1 MSDEQ
6 LNDEIPEEGVEE
18 PGLFDYT
25 DESESTTDAG
35 EQYRRGDSDSSSD
48 DDYDGPFSQ
57 DLRTLAKSYD
67 MSDDDLSQFD
77 TPDQLRAAMTLM
89 DKAYT
94 SNSEDIHPDD
104 VEVTYTDDTPRKKL
118 FEHSDLGIDENA
130 FEPEAV
136 TLFQKLQDRDNARV
150 DQLTQMA
157 EDLEN
162 MKGIHVDHAERQQ
175 MEQTMR
181 FQQDMDAF
189 FQSLEG
195 FEDVFGVENIA
206 DVPGGSPK
214 YNNRMELV
222 REMDALVVSDRHMGR
237 SFSVAEIQQR
247 ALRLLH
253 GDRMQEGARAEIRSQ
268 VNKRRGTARP
278 TNRQGD
284 GLSGEERARKKLNDK
299 YRELGFDLTPV
310 RDSSDF

>member
-1 MSDEQ
+1 MSEEQ
-6 LNDEIPEEGVEE
+6 LNDEIQDEGVEE

-35 EQYRRGDSDSSSD
+35 EQYRGDDSPS
-48 DDYDGPFSQ
+48 DDYDGPFSS
-57 DLRTLAKSYD
+57 DLRDLAKSYD
-67 MSDDDLSQFD
+67 MSDDDLGQFE

-94 SNSEDIHPDD
+94 ARSASSDD
-104 VEVTYTDDTPRKKL
+104 GEQPEQRAPKGRPKKKL
-118 FEHSDLGIDENA
+118 FEQSDLGIDENA

-136 TLFQKLQDRDNARV
+136 ALFQKLQDRDNARV
-150 DQLTQMA
+150 DQLNQMA
-157 EDLEN
+157 EDLEY
-162 MKGIHVDHAERQQ
+162 MKSAHNDHADRQMADQ
-175 MEQTMR
+175 SMR
-181 FQQDMDAF
+181 FQNDMDNF
-189 FQSLEG
+189 FKGLDG
-195 FEDVFGVENIA
+195 FEDVFGTESIDQVSE
-206 DVPGGSPK
+206 GSPK
-214 YNNRMELV
+214 YQNRMELV
-222 REMDALVVSDRHMGR
+222 REMDALSVADQHMGR
-237 SFSVAEIQQR
+237 EFSVAEIQER

-278 TNRQGD
+278 TNRKGD
-284 GLSGEERARKKLNDK
+284 GLSGEERARKKLNEK